1 MENQILIALKNNKL
15 LKNITFES
23 LNLTSIKGNLLTVG
37 EGEILFREGEKSNN
51 IYLLIGGEVNLLK
64 KRNFGKAVSL
74 IFADNDFF
82 GCDEFVENT
91 VRESTAVAL
100 RDSYIISLSKDEVDS
115 LINQSDEILNN
126 IYEMISLYDIP
137 AKETSLNPTDQFNTT
152 FISDQLTNNDSS
164 ENINIDDENI
174 EEELLNDNQFVT
186 SESTF
191 VETTELDLKEI
202 ENTEQNENMLNT
214 IVESDSS
221 INNFGTDTEMETETE
236 AGSEIVEESETEK
249 GFEIEAELELE
260 NELEKETEEGS
271 EAVEELERK
280 TETETEREFEPE
292 ELEMETKNPEEVEL
306 QDSNEEF
313 IEKFIEDESQFIFPS
328 GPVAENMD
336 IPDTEII
343 LEYPENSG
351 IEWNIPP
358 ESGELVTDI
367 NLADRVGQIEPFYAN
382 NVEPDEKTN
391 IVIDKELQEIKN
403 LGDNEEANKP
413 NYNSE
418 LKGGGAMSDNNIDN
432 EESELGNSFEENN
445 SNDLHES
452 EKEKTK
458 MQLNDYAESEQTVDL
473 LQKINRAAAILNSNI
488 KIDDVLKNIVNVAME
503 LTNADR
509 GTLYLVD
516 REKNELWSKV
526 SLGNEYKEIKLIIGE
541 GIAGWVA
548 EKGEVINIANVQ
560 EDPRFN
566 DSYDKSSGYVTKSML
581 CFPIKNKNEDI
592 VGVLQLLN
600 NANGKFTLL
609 DEEFLESL
617 SIHAALALQNA
628 ELVEQLLTTERISSL
643 GKMANFLM
651 QDIKKP
657 ILVSKRYA
665 EHLKTKIT
673 QDDTTRVVDMLLDQ
687 LNHIVDLVQATSSYS
702 EGQIVLRSL
711 ITKLNGTLD
720 DFVTR
725 IDSLVRTN
733 NCEIKKEYDKD
744 VNVKLSEKQFYQ
756 CFQHIVKNA
765 CDAMPEGG
773 TIYLSTKYDNDKVH
787 ITIKDTGLG
796 IPESLHEKIFEPF
809 MSHGKKEATGLGLSI
824 TKKIIEEHGGTI
836 KVESVIGEGAS
847 FIISF
852 PVIHTV

>member
-1 MENQILIALKNNKL
+1 
-15 LKNITFES
+15 
-23 LNLTSIKGNLLTVG
+23 
-37 EGEILFREGEKSNN
+37 
-51 IYLLIGGEVNLLK
+51 
-64 KRNFGKAVSL
+64 
-74 IFADNDFF
+74 
-82 GCDEFVENT
+82 
-91 VRESTAVAL
+91 
-100 RDSYIISLSKDEVDS
+100 
-115 LINQSDEILNN
+115 
-126 IYEMISLYDIP
+126 
-137 AKETSLNPTDQFNTT
+137 
-152 FISDQLTNNDSS
+152 
-164 ENINIDDENI
+164 
-174 EEELLNDNQFVT
+174 
-186 SESTF
+186 
-191 VETTELDLKEI
+191 
-202 ENTEQNENMLNT
+202 
-214 IVESDSS
+214 
-221 INNFGTDTEMETETE
+221 
-236 AGSEIVEESETEK
+236 
-249 GFEIEAELELE
+249 
-260 NELEKETEEGS
+260 
-271 EAVEELERK
+271 
-280 TETETEREFEPE
+280 
-292 ELEMETKNPEEVEL
+292 
-306 QDSNEEF
+306 
-313 IEKFIEDESQFIFPS
+313 
-328 GPVAENMD
+328 
-336 IPDTEII
+336 
-343 LEYPENSG
+343 
-351 IEWNIPP
+351 
-358 ESGELVTDI
+358 
-367 NLADRVGQIEPFYAN
+367 
-382 NVEPDEKTN
+382 
-391 IVIDKELQEIKN
+391 
-403 LGDNEEANKP
+403 
-413 NYNSE
+413 
-418 LKGGGAMSDNNIDN
+418 
-432 EESELGNSFEENN
+432 
-445 SNDLHES
+445 
-452 EKEKTK
+452 
-458 MQLNDYAESEQTVDL
+458 
-473 LQKINRAAAILNSNI
+473 
-488 KIDDVLKNIVNVAME
+488 
-503 LTNADR
+503 
-509 GTLYLVD
+509 
-516 REKNELWSKV
+516 
-526 SLGNEYKEIKLIIGE
+526 
-541 GIAGWVA
+541 
-548 EKGEVINIANVQ
+548 
-560 EDPRFN
+560 
-566 DSYDKSSGYVTKSML
+566 

-725 IDSLVRTN
+725 INSLARTN

>member
-64 KRNFGKAVSL
+64 KRNVGKAVSL

-115 LINQSDEILNN
+115 LINQSDEILTN

-164 ENINIDDENI
+164 ENNNIKDDNI
-174 EEELLNDNQFVT
+174 EDELLIDNQFVT

-202 ENTEQNENMLNT
+202 ENTEQNENKLNT

-221 INNFGTDTEMETETE
+221 INNFGTDTELETETE

-280 TETETEREFEPE
+280 TETETEGEFEPE

-358 ESGELVTDI
+358 ESGELITDI

-391 IVIDKELQEIKN
+391 IVFDKELQEIKN

-600 NANGKFTLL
+600 NAHGKFTLL

-720 DFVTR
+720 DFITR

-773 TIYLSTKYDNDKVH
+773 TIYLSTKYDDDKVH

-836 KVESVIGEGAS
+836 KVKSVIGEGAS